1 MKAKI
6 KVSIVGGSGYTGIE
20 LLRLL
25 ISHPNVIIHQITSRN
40 DAGRLVSDI
49 HPSLRGNLPHTFVDP
64 AQAKLEEAELVFF
77 ATPNGIAMNYVQE
90 LLERGVKVIDLA
102 ADFRIQDVSIW
113 EKWYEMKHNAVEVLK
128 KAVYGLPEVNRA
140 AIKNAQLVA
149 NPGCYPTAI
158 QLALAPL
165 IKSNLINTETII
177 ADAKSG
183 ISGAGKKNETQL
195 LMAEASENFRA
206 YGLTGHRH
214 LPEIEEN
221 LKVIAGTN
229 KIKLTFVPHLIPMVR
244 GIHATLYVDCIK
256 DFDPSVIYNEYY
268 KDELF
273 VDILKSGSCPE
284 TKSVRGSN
292 VCRLSFYKIPGTNR
306 LIILSVIDNLVKGA
320 AGQAIQNMNIMM
332 DWPESS
338 GLDLF
343 VLHP

>member
-1 MKAKI
+1 MKLKI

-20 LLRLL
+20 LIRLL
-25 ISHPNVIIHQITSRN
+25 ISHPNVVIHQITSRN
-40 DAGRLVSDI
+40 DAGKLVSDI
-49 HPSLRGNLPHTFVDP
+49 YPSLRGSLPHTFVDP
-64 AQAKLEEAELVFF
+64 AQARLKESELVFF

-90 LLERGVKVIDLA
+90 LLENGVKVIDLA
-102 ADFRIQDVSIW
+102 ADFRIKDVSIW
-113 EKWYEMKHNAVEVLK
+113 EKWYEMKHNAVKELK
-128 KAVYGLPEVNRA
+128 RAVYGLPEVNRE
-140 AIKNAQLVA
+140 AIKKAQLVA

-165 IKSNLINTETII
+165 IRNNLINTETII

-183 ISGAGKKNETQL
+183 ISGAGKTIETQL
-195 LMAEASENFRA
+195 LMSEASENFRA

-221 LKVIAGTN
+221 LKAIAGTN
-229 KIKLTFVPHLIPMVR
+229 KIKLTFIPHLIPMVR

-256 DFDPSVIYNEYY
+256 DFDPSVIFNEWY
-268 KDELF
+268 KDEQF
-273 VDILKSGSCPE
+273 VDVLESGSCPE

-292 VCRLSFYKIPGTNR
+292 LCRLSFYKIPETNR
-306 LIILSVIDNLVKGA
+306 LVILSVIDNLVKGA

-332 DWPESS
+332 DWPESA

>member
-1 MKAKI
+1 MNAKI

-40 DAGRLVSDI
+40 DAGKLVSDI
-49 HPSLRGNLPHTFVDP
+49 YPSLRGSLPHTFIDP
-64 AQAKLEEAELVFF
+64 AQAKLKEAELVFF
-77 ATPNGIAMNYVQE
+77 STSNGIAMNYVKE
-90 LLERGVKVIDLA
+90 LLESGVKVIDLA

-113 EKWYEMKHNAVEVLK
+113 EKWYEMKHNAVEELK

-165 IKSNLINTETII
+165 IRDNLINTETII

-183 ISGAGKKNETQL
+183 ISGAGKKTETHL
-195 LMAEASENFRA
+195 LMSEASENFRA

-221 LKVIAGTN
+221 LKAIAGTN

-256 DFDPSVIYNEYY
+256 DFDPSTIFNESY
-268 KDELF
+268 KDEPF
-273 VDILKSGSCPE
+273 VDVLDSGSCPE

-292 VCRLSFYKIPGTNR
+292 LCRLSFYKVPDTNR

-332 DWPESS
+332 SWPEST
-338 GLDLF
+338 GLNLF
-343 VLHP
+343 ILYP

>member
-1 MKAKI
+1 MKSKI

-20 LLRLL
+20 LIRLL
-25 ISHPNVIIHQITSRN
+25 IAHPNVVIHQITSRS
-40 DAGRLVSDI
+40 DAGKLVSDI
-49 HPSLRGNLPHTFVDP
+49 YPSLRGSLPHTFVDP
-64 AQAKLEEAELVFF
+64 AQAKLKESELVFF
-77 ATPNGIAMNYVQE
+77 ATPSGIAMNYVQE
-90 LLERGVKVIDLA
+90 LLENGVKVIDLA
-102 ADFRIQDVSIW
+102 ADFRIKDVSIW
-113 EKWYEMKHNAVEVLK
+113 EKWYQMKHIAVEELK
-128 KAVYGLPEVNRA
+128 KAVYGLPEVNRV
-140 AIKNAQLVA
+140 AIKKAQLVA
-149 NPGCYPTAI
+149 NPGCYATAI

-165 IKSNLINTETII
+165 IRNNLINTETII

-183 ISGAGKKNETQL
+183 ISGAGKKTETQL
-195 LMAEASENFRA
+195 LMSDASENFRA

-221 LKVIAGTN
+221 LKAIVSIN
-229 KIKLTFVPHLIPMVR
+229 KIKLTFVPHLVPMVR

-256 DFDPSVIYNEYY
+256 DFDPSVIFNECY
-268 KDELF
+268 KDEPF
-273 VDILKSGSCPE
+273 VDVLDQGSCSE

-292 VCRLSFYKIPGTNR
+292 LCRLSFYKVPDTNR

-332 DWPESS
+332 DWPETS

>member
-1 MKAKI
+1 MKSKI

-25 ISHPNVIIHQITSRN
+25 INHPNVIIHQITSRS
-40 DAGRLVSDI
+40 DAGKLVSDI
-49 HPSLRGNLPHTFVDP
+49 YPSRRGKLSHTFVDP
-64 AQAKLEEAELVFF
+64 AKASLKEAELVFF
-77 ATPNGIAMNYVQE
+77 ATPNGIAMNYVKK
-90 LLERGVKVIDLA
+90 LLENGVKVIDLA

-113 EKWYEMKHNAVEVLK
+113 EKWYEMKHNAVEELK

-140 AIKNAQLVA
+140 AIKSAQLVA

-165 IKSNLINTETII
+165 IKDSLINTETII

-183 ISGAGKKNETQL
+183 ISGAGKKIETQL
-195 LMAEASENFRA
+195 LMSEASENFRA

-221 LKVIAGTN
+221 LKAIAGIN

-256 DFDPSVIYNEYY
+256 DFDPLVIFNKCY
-268 KDELF
+268 KHEPF
-273 VDILKSGSCPE
+273 VDVLESGSCPE

-292 VCRLSFYKIPGTNR
+292 LCRLSFYKIPGTNR

-332 DWPESS
+332 GWSESA

>member
-1 MKAKI
+1 MKEKI

-25 ISHPNVIIHQITSRN
+25 LSHPNVIIHQITSRN
-40 DAGRLVSDI
+40 DAGKLVSEVY
-49 HPSLRGNLPHTFVDP
+49 PSLRGNLPHSFVDP
-64 AQAKLEEAELVFF
+64 DQAKLKEAELVFF
-77 ATPNGIAMNYVQE
+77 ATPNGIAMNYVQV
-90 LLERGVKVIDLA
+90 LLESGVKVIDLA

-113 EKWYEMKHNAVEVLK
+113 EKWYGMKHNAVEELK
-128 KAVYGLPEVNRA
+128 KAVYGLPEVNRT

-165 IKSNLINTETII
+165 IRGNLINTETII

-183 ISGAGKKNETQL
+183 ISGAGKKTETHL
-195 LMAEASENFRA
+195 LMSEVSENFKA

-221 LKVIAGTN
+221 LKTIAGLS
-229 KIKLTFVPHLIPMVR
+229 KVKLTFVPHLVPMIR
-244 GIHATLYVDCIK
+244 GIHATLYVDCIE
-256 DFDPSVIYNEYY
+256 DFDPSAIFNESY

-273 VDILKSGSCPE
+273 VDVLDPGSCPE

-292 VCRLSFYKIPGTNR
+292 LCRLSFYKVPDTNR

-332 DWPESS
+332 NWPEST

-343 VLHP
+343 ILHP